1 MKRRPKRDDAARLKA
16 LRAEV
21 RRLRGQVRRV
31 EEDKRALQ
39 ERNAFLN
46 PRAGAGESEDILMPR
61 HSLVLLDRLHAYRA
75 DRQVSPQFLRRNARD
90 GLAAHSRESRY
101 VGVTA
106 SRSPAEPSARSR
118 SISHS
123 ITAVP
128 RRRTRRAPRRSLPV
142 PPSRAPASSR
152 VFVVQEM
159 EP

>member
-75 DRQVSPQFLRRNARD
+75 DACKLLRRPR
-90 GLAAHSRESRY
+90 SP
-101 VGVTA
+101 VTA
-106 SRSPAEPSARSR
+106 SD
-118 SISHS
+118 
-123 ITAVP
+123 
-128 RRRTRRAPRRSLPV
+128 LM
-142 PPSRAPASSR
+142 PP
-152 VFVVQEM
+152 
-159 EP
+159 